1 MNIQHLNRFFSL
13 FAPIAILLAIVG
25 CASST
30 PPVQEGGA
38 AAITPALARTYVFS
52 LAADSTLGRDTPSPG
67 LDAAARYIAGEFKA
81 SGLLPVS
88 GSYLHDVGLGKV
100 SLGSDNQL
108 KVTRDGVDRS
118 YTIKTQFTPFDMTS
132 NSVAAGGIVFAG
144 YGITAPE
151 FGYDDY
157 AGLDVKGKIVF
168 VLRHEPGEQ
177 DETSK
182 FKGAEAT
189 EYSNVSEKVRIAIDH
204 GAAAVL
210 VATDPLNHGL
220 LTPRGFPWPSLSRLI
235 PDDALPVTIVGDD
248 TTKIPVVHVG
258 EEVIAQLFGSVDEL
272 RSLQRSIDETL
283 LPRSFEISGST
294 AWVKTSTSVKAV
306 PANNVLG
313 FLEGR
318 DPILK
323 SQIVVVGAHYDHVGF
338 THPQGAQPDSI
349 FNGADDNASG
359 TSAMMAAARAF
370 GTSRERP
377 RRSLLFIAF
386 AGEEKGLLGSR
397 AYTLNPALPLDKT
410 VAMIN
415 LDMVGR
421 NSVDSL
427 FIVGAVDCP
436 ELAEITRQENSSVGF
451 TFDYDNSVTGR
462 SDHASFVRKG
472 VPAIA
477 YFSGFHPDYHKV
489 ADNPELIEIAKVAR
503 VAQLAFRTAWHI
515 ANDDQT
521 YSIKKSQNP

>member
-1 MNIQHLNRFFSL
+1 MMIQRLYQFVRRFTPVAGF
-13 FAPIAILLAIVG
+13 LAIAG

-30 PPVQEGGA
+30 PPVQEGGV
-38 AAITPALARTYVFS
+38 AAITPALARTYVYS
-52 LAADSTLGRDTPSPG
+52 LASDSMLGRNTPSPG
-67 LDAAARYIAGEFKA
+67 LDAAARYIAAEFEA

-88 GSYLHDVGLGKV
+88 GSYLHDVGLGMV
-100 SLGSDNQL
+100 SLGADNQL
-108 KVTRDGVDRS
+108 KITRDGKERS
-118 YTIKTQFTPFDMTS
+118 YTLKSQFTPFDMTGDT
-132 NSVAAGGIVFAG
+132 VASGGIVFAG

-151 FGYDDY
+151 FAYDDY

-189 EYSNVSEKVRIAIDH
+189 DYSNVSEKVKIAIDH

-235 PDDALPVTIVGDD
+235 PDDALPVTIVGDEAS
-248 TTKIPVVHVG
+248 KIPVVHVG
-258 EEVIAQLFGSVDEL
+258 EEAIAQLFGSVDEL
-272 RSLQRSIDETL
+272 RSLQRSIDETF
-283 LPRSFEISGST
+283 LPRSFEIPGSS
-294 AWVKTSTSVKAV
+294 AWVKTSTSVNPV

-318 DPILK
+318 DPMLK
-323 SQIVVVGAHYDHVGF
+323 SQIVVIGAHYDHVGF
-338 THPQGAQPDSI
+338 TRGQNAKQDSI

-370 GTSRERP
+370 GTASERP
-377 RRSLLFIAF
+377 RRSVLFIAF

-397 AYTLNPALPLDKT
+397 AYTLDPALPLQST

-451 TFDYDNSVTGR
+451 TFGYDNSVTGR

-489 ADNPELIEIAKVAR
+489 ADNPDLIDMVKVAR
-503 VAQLAFRTAWHI
+503 VAQLAFRTALHI
-515 ANDDQT
+515 ANDERT
-521 YSIKKSQNP
+521 YSIQKSQNP